1 MVWSVRSKGK
11 EWEAGPQDRELR
23 GRRPGGFKAVGEPE
37 AGSHGGLA
45 GVGMARLRAVG
56 TGRRWEETGGAGR
69 FLSTGA
75 WKHQIEWRK
84 ESPTATFVSSHFNL
98 QVFQV
103 R

>member
-56 TGRRWEETGGAGR
+56 TGRRWEETGGR
-69 FLSTGA
+69 
-75 WKHQIEWRK
+75 WK
-84 ESPTATFVSSHFNL
+84 VSEHGGLETSNRVEKGVSNSNIRIFPL
-98 QVFQV
+98 
-103 R
+103 